1 MDLAKCKIQDFD
13 DIVIATRESQ
23 GYENCEDAIKYVL
36 FDDDS
41 VFPADAKINSNKY
54 LYISSNNGARKK
66 AMMMQKDDLAHIMV
80 KYCMQSFGLRGKDF
94 TINDEELLL
103 NQKRIDRLEISPYEM
118 IEQVAYLAINNVY
131 LAYEYLFANKKIL
144 SSVVSYMMQERY
156 ISDIKDI
163 LDNFSGI
170 VNNNDISTE
179 TRYSFYDAYM
189 NLDNS
194 FAEIKRNNPEYIK

>member
-1 MDLAKCKIQDFD
+1 
-13 DIVIATRESQ
+13 
-23 GYENCEDAIKYVL
+23 
-36 FDDDS
+36 
-41 VFPADAKINSNKY
+41 
-54 LYISSNNGARKK
+54 
-66 AMMMQKDDLAHIMV
+66 
-80 KYCMQSFGLRGKDF
+80 
-94 TINDEELLL
+94 
-103 NQKRIDRLEISPYEM
+103 
-118 IEQVAYLAINNVY
+118 
-131 LAYEYLFANKKIL
+131 
-144 SSVVSYMMQERY
+144 MMQERY